1 MGIFSKTIMG
11 SLMAASLL
19 WACTPTSDTGL
30 DEASNTEAEAV
41 LAPNTSTWTL
51 DTEESGM
58 TYITV
63 KNGDLAEINT
73 FRKIDG
79 TVTPDGAVE
88 FTISLGSVDTN
99 NEIRDGRMKTILFE
113 TGSFPLAKVSTKVD
127 MEKLESLSIGE
138 SHTLLLDMNI
148 GLHGHNM
155 KTEFYVLATRLGA
168 NKVVVVN
175 KAPLILHA
183 DDFGFSESLV
193 KLQKLAGLDT
203 ITPVV
208 PVTASLVFTR

>member
-1 MGIFSKTIMG
+1 MIRFLKHLAGGLVALTV
-11 SLMAASLL
+11 MAACAPAPDQIVDGAAKSETWSLL
-19 WACTPTSDTGL
+19 A
-30 DEASNTEAEAV
+30 
-41 LAPNTSTWTL
+41 
-51 DTEESGM
+51 EESGM

-73 FRKIDG
+73 FRDISG
-79 TVTPDGAVE
+79 NVSPDGDVE
-88 FTISLGSVDTN
+88 FEVSLSSVDTN

-113 TGSFPLAKVSTKVD
+113 TGTFPRAKVSTKVD
-127 MEKLESLSIGE
+127 MTSLETLAIGQ
-138 SHTLLLDMNI
+138 SATVLLDMNI
-148 GLHGHNM
+148 DIHGHDM
-155 KTEFYVLATRLGA
+155 EKEFYVLATRLGA

-183 DDFGFSESLV
+183 DDFGFSDGLL
-193 KLQKLAGLDT
+193 KLQKLAGLDS